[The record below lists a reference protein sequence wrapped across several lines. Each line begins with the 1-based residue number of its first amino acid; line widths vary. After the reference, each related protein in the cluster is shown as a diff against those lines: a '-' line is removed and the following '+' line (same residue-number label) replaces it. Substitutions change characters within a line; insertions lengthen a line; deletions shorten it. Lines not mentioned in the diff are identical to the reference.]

1 MRTLRPASYLACAAF
16 LTALLSA
23 TAAPAKKALILGTT
37 VQDGA
42 SSREASS
49 ARTAGFD
56 ITVVDAATWMA
67 MTREGFAAYDMLIL
81 GDPDCGSVDA
91 LAPAEAHPETWGA
104 AVNGNVVV
112 ILTDPDFHAAYLSA
126 PQKLMDN
133 AVAHAGAQAGRTGLY
148 ASLSCYYSFAAPG
161 TPVPALSQIGSF
173 TVQGQGFCPNSIH
186 IVDSG
191 SPVVSGLS
199 DLDLSNWGC
208 SAHGGFDTWPATFK
222 VVAMVRD
229 IPSSYVAPDGTTG
242 TPYILANTGGSLCDA
257 ATLPRPDAL
266 PFGAFTW
273 TAELSV
279 SDADGLIARNV
290 ALGPRNMADQLS
302 VPYFHLETTGV
313 SVPHGELTPAG
324 DQPTARTRLVGFR
337 EFFGDPAGVEATY
350 AVDRVPA
357 GSRSCLIIHQRY
369 EFGSELPD
377 GGCEP
382 SGSLQGHAGPVTF
395 PIPSAGSLPC
405 NRWKPG
411 VDYEF
416 IPADG
421 DVLVSINIPQ
431 RLFFRDGALTPNVA
445 ATFQDDDQIKFI
457 QVNLDK
463 GIKVDIAD
471 PILRRQDIGTEATF
485 NGIHGGAAG
494 GWDNYHQSFNAIS
507 GAGMSRMRAH
517 ALALGRPGRERL
529 RRWRAPHPAGVEP
542 GRGVR
547 CDSLPHRRGAPRGLP
562 CAGRRRES
570 RRSRPCLLVLGNRSP
585 GEGRILR
592 SRRLLLEPGDR
603 GSAADH
609 DLIRQECGAARRQG
623 HLLDHGAEQGAG
635 HGHRRARRR
644 HLVEAA
650 NDLQCRLVQL
660 AVPGLGLSASG
671 LQARNAHPGDRR
683 VSQDRTR
690 RELAHPGLSADRLRF
705 CLGATEGAHSGR
717 QSRGGPDGDPMTATR
732 IVVLTP
738 AGFPKARRQLDDTG
752 WPVVELDLT
761 EPRKKDGGFSCLSLR
776 L

>member
-1 MRTLRPASYLACAAF
+1 MRILRPVSFFACAAF

-49 ARTAGFD
+49 ARRAGFD
-56 ITVVDAATWMA
+56 ITVVDAATWTA
-67 MTREGFAAYDMLIL
+67 MTRDGFAAYDMLIL

-91 LAPAEAHPETWGA
+91 LAPAEAHPETWSA

-112 ILTDPDFHAAYLSA
+112 ILTDPDFHAASLSA

-133 AVAHAGAQAGRTGLY
+133 AVAYAGAQAGRTGLY
-148 ASLSCYYSFAAPG
+148 ASLSCYYAFAVPG
-161 TPVPALSQIGSF
+161 TAVPALSQIGSF
-173 TVQGQGFCPNSIH
+173 TVQGQGFCPDSIH
-186 IVDSG
+186 IVDPG
-191 SPVVSGLS
+191 SPVVNGLTDS
-199 DLDLSNWGC
+199 DLSNWGC

-229 IPSSYVAPDGTTG
+229 IPSSYVAPDGTAG
-242 TPYILANTGGSLCDA
+242 TPYILTNTGGSLCDA
-257 ATLPRPDAL
+257 ATVPRPDAL

-273 TAELSV
+273 TADLSV

-302 VPYFHLETTGV
+302 VPYFHLETARV
-313 SVPHGELTPAG
+313 SVLHGELTPAG
-324 DQPTARTRLVGFR
+324 DQPTARARLVGFR

-350 AVDRVPA
+350 AVDRIPA

-421 DVLVSINIPQ
+421 DVLVSIAIPQ
-431 RLFFRDGALTPNVA
+431 RLFFRDGAVTPNVA

-471 PILRRQDIGTEATF
+471 PILRRRDIGTEATF
-485 NGIHGGAAG
+485 NAIHGGAAG
-494 GWDNYHQSFNAIS
+494 SWDNYHQSFNAITAPVGFPLPAPGCPECVHMHWRW
-507 GAGMSRMRAH
+507 GAPAGSAYGGGAPLIPLGSNQDVEFAVTRYRPGEDHPADFH
-517 ALALGRPGRERL
+517 ALVNGESL
-529 RRWRAPHPAGVEP
+529 AGQ
-542 GRGVR
+542 
-547 CDSLPHRRGAPRGLP
+547 D
-562 CAGRRRES
+562 
-570 RRSRPCLLVLGNRSP
+570 LVFWYSGT
-585 GEGRILR
+585 
-592 SRRLLLEPGDR
+592 
-603 GSAADH
+603 
-609 DLIRQECGAARRQG
+609 G
-623 HLLDHGAEQGAG
+623 HQAKDVFFDHGAFFSSLGIA
-635 HGHRRARRR
+635 
-644 HLVEAA
+644 
-650 NDLQCRLVQL
+650 DLQLTMTSSAKNVAPQGDKVTYSITVQNKGPGTATGVVVGDTWSKPQTTFDAAL
-660 AVPGLGLSASG
+660 SSSQCQGLGSQ
-671 LQARNAHPGDRR
+671 QAVCTLGTLTPG
-683 VSQDRTR
+683 TIAF
-690 RELAHPGLSADRLRF
+690 L
-705 CLGATEGAHSGR
+705 
-717 QSRGGPDGDPMTATR
+717 R
-732 IVVLTP
+732 IVLDVNSITLDYPLIDVASVSARQKEPTP
-738 AGFPKARRQLDDTG
+738 DDNG
-752 WPVVELDLT
+752 AVVRT
-761 EPRKKDGGFSCLSLR
+761 AIR
-776 L
+776 